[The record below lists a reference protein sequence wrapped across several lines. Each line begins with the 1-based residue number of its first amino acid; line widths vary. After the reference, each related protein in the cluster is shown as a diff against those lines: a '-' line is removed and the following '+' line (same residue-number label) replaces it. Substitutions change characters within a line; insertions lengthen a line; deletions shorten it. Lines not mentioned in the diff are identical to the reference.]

1 MSFWEYCSNMRSL
14 NNEQQEIVMYCR
26 SWCKKYIHNY
36 RSGRKLDGFR
46 IFLSGSG
53 GTGKSHVVKMIQR
66 DMCSLLR
73 NIINPEP
80 DQPIVLIT
88 APTGSAAFN
97 IGGSTVHAAF
107 SLHDKSRAKLTYEK
121 RSLMQLKLEH
131 LMLLITDEISMVG
144 FDLFQRMNEAVCG
157 IKGSANGDWA
167 GICLLAVGD
176 LYQLPPVAASPIYMN
191 PRKAQTL
198 SDMAPNGWEMMQ
210 LHELTQ
216 IMRQKDNAFAEAL
229 DRIRRCTPE
238 EGSCDDIMLQSRQLK
253 FDHTHAAYPLN
264 AMHVYAK
271 NSSCYEWNKIML
283 DQINSEQ
290 YMHLAVD
297 SAKDTGTNL
306 AHVNI
311 SDNPRDTGN
320 LRKVLTVKV
329 GARVML
335 TTNVD
340 VSDGLTN
347 GVMGTVT
354 NVVPCTTPHKI
365 RAVLVKFDNDRV
377 GSNAK
382 QMSMYKSIDKNSVPI
397 EEVQVNFSIGGRT
410 TCHANHKQFPLAL
423 SWTVTIHK
431 CQGLTLLEIVV
442 DMSPSKG
449 RFSSGQ
455 AYVAF
460 SRVRELNK
468 LHIIN
473 YTRSQIKVSPHVETE
488 MAHLQANKLEI
499 AKPLLYS
506 SNKHDLS
513 VLHINICNIKS
524 KIRDIKCDEVFSH
537 VDVISFNETHLS
549 RSEDILGVTLGLHNA
564 YSVFR
569 KDHDGLGGG
578 GALFVKCSCGPL
590 HIPLNT
596 TLELVAV
603 KISHPVEMTILSVY
617 RSPTTN

>member
-1 MSFWEYCSNMRSL
+1 
-14 NNEQQEIVMYCR
+14 
-26 SWCKKYIHNY
+26 
-36 RSGRKLDGFR
+36 
-46 IFLSGSG
+46 
-53 GTGKSHVVKMIQR
+53 
-66 DMCSLLR
+66 
-73 NIINPEP
+73 
-80 DQPIVLIT
+80 
-88 APTGSAAFN
+88 
-97 IGGSTVHAAF
+97 
-107 SLHDKSRAKLTYEK
+107 
-121 RSLMQLKLEH
+121 
-131 LMLLITDEISMVG
+131 
-144 FDLFQRMNEAVCG
+144 
-157 IKGSANGDWA
+157 
-167 GICLLAVGD
+167 
-176 LYQLPPVAASPIYMN
+176 
-191 PRKAQTL
+191 
-198 SDMAPNGWEMMQ
+198 
-210 LHELTQ
+210 
-216 IMRQKDNAFAEAL
+216 
-229 DRIRRCTPE
+229 
-238 EGSCDDIMLQSRQLK
+238 
-253 FDHTHAAYPLN
+253 
-264 AMHVYAK
+264 MHVYAK
-271 NSSCYEWNKIML
+271 NSSCDEWNKIML

-311 SDNPRDTGN
+311 SYNPRDTGN

-365 RAVLVKFDNDRV
+365 RAVLVKFDNDTV
-377 GSNAK
+377 GSNVK
-382 QMSMYKSIDKNSVPI
+382 QMSMYKRIDKNSVPI

-410 TCHANHKQFPLAL
+410 TCHANRKQFPLAL
-423 SWTVTIHK
+423 SWAVTIHK
-431 CQGLTLLEIVV
+431 CQGLTLPEIVV
-442 DMSPSKG
+442 DMSQSKG

-488 MAHLQANKLEI
+488 MARLQANKLEI

-537 VDVISFNETHLS
+537 VDVISFNETHLL
-549 RSEDILGVTLGLHNA
+549 RSEDILGVTLGLNDA

-569 KDHDGLGGG
+569 KDHDGLGGAV
-578 GALFVKCSCGPL
+578 ALFVKCSCGPL

-617 RSPTTN
+617 RSPTTNLKSFTDEMYHVLSKLDEQNICILGDFNVDVLGKNETVLSSMFKKQSYTQIVTKPTHDSGMFIDHAYVTGELDVSSDVIDCYYSDHDFVVVMVSQKKNDNML